1 MDIKKRDFLFGAG
14 MVAVAAADAV
24 AQPTRNPEGGYPP
37 GVPKATGRSMLDSPH
52 YIGTASK
59 GFGFKAN
66 WARTMPMVPTVDP
79 NYKPRRINKAIELW
93 EDNQVVAY
101 AEFGASG
108 APDTYEEGKRM
119 AKTWCDA
126 INYEMEND
134 SFNFDGLRNFMQ
146 GLVDGGP
153 TPSGHRTPMV
163 FVTLPAWGFDGPSM
177 RANVWQIHQS
187 LAAGAHGVLICEME
201 SPEAAE
207 IAIAGGRYK
216 WTWPG
221 VEELPIEGV
230 RGAGSQAFA
239 AHIWGVS
246 QNEYLRLAD
255 TWPHNPKGE
264 ISMGFK
270 LENRRSAMAAEQLM
284 AVKGLAFAEPGPSD
298 NGWSHLGYDAI
309 REDLTREQRAALPAS
324 KRLEE
329 DLERIR
335 LAARKNNI
343 KWLGNGPPGATPQ
356 QEIDQGRRMGPST
369 EERSHADRLY
379 TKRKMPY

>member
-1 MDIKKRDFLFGAG
+1 
-14 MVAVAAADAV
+14 
-24 AQPTRNPEGGYPP
+24 
-37 GVPKATGRSMLDSPH
+37 
-52 YIGTASK
+52 
-59 GFGFKAN
+59 
-66 WARTMPMVPTVDP
+66 
-79 NYKPRRINKAIELW
+79 
-93 EDNQVVAY
+93 
-101 AEFGASG
+101 
-108 APDTYEEGKRM
+108 
-119 AKTWCDA
+119 
-126 INYEMEND
+126 
-134 SFNFDGLRNFMQ
+134 MQ

-335 LAARKNNI
+335 LAAKKNNI
-343 KWLGNGPPGATPQ
+343 KWLGGGPPGATPQ

-369 EERSHADRLY
+369 EERSQADRLY